1 MAKQMWRDVG
11 RYGSVGI
18 ELVLSIAL
26 GFWLGRV
33 VDSRVHGHGIVT
45 IFGVVVGVYA
55 GFRSLYKAA
64 VRAQKDFD
72 RQEEEEKR
80 QKEEWLAKGRDP
92 THDDDTSRAGEKD
105 EPHDG

>member
-1 MAKQMWRDVG
+1 MAKGMWRDVG

-45 IFGVVVGVYA
+45 IFGVIVGVYA

-64 VRAQKDFD
+64 QQAQKDFD
-72 RQEEEEKR
+72 KLEEEEKR
-80 QKEEWLAKGRDP
+80 EREEWLAKGTGPKNDDK
-92 THDDDTSRAGEKD
+92 HDDG
-105 EPHDG
+105 